1 MAEIKDF
8 FSRIKLIRQR
18 SSNLSKIVV
27 IVTIVLC
34 MGALVT
40 LRLAINK
47 TEARTEALRTQA
59 AALEQKNSDL
69 EEKIQSLGSV
79 QSVIDIAQ
87 EELGLVSP
95 DTVIFQPESETSK

>member
-34 MGALVT
+34 MGALGT
-40 LRLAINK
+40 LRLAMNK
-47 TEARTEALRTQA
+47 IENQTEDLRSKA
-59 AALEQKNSDL
+59 AALEEENRIL
-69 EEKIQSLGSV
+69 EERIQDIDSV
-79 QSVIDIAQ
+79 QSVKDIAE

-95 DTVIFQPESETSK
+95 DTVVFQPES

>member
-8 FSRIKLIRQR
+8 LKRIKLVRRR

-34 MGALVT
+34 LGALGT
-40 LRLAINK
+40 LRLAMNK
-47 TEARTEALRTQA
+47 IENQTEDLRSKA
-59 AALEQKNSDL
+59 AALEEENRIL
-69 EEKIQSLGSV
+69 EERIQDIDSV
-79 QSVIDIAQ
+79 QSVKDIAE

-95 DTVIFQPESETSK
+95 DTVVFQPES